1 MRRRI
6 VVNTA
11 VRVLV
16 FRRELHPLAQ
26 AKGVFLPTRGN
37 EFSVWGIKFIQFPHK
52 TPNILLSL
60 VSFASEALADLSAS
74 VCLVIRQ
81 EIHLVAR
88 SAI

>member
-1 MRRRI
+1 M
-6 VVNTA
+6 
-11 VRVLV
+11 
-16 FRRELHPLAQ
+16 
-26 AKGVFLPTRGN
+26 
-37 EFSVWGIKFIQFPHK
+37 WGIKFIQFPDK

>member
-1 MRRRI
+1 M
-6 VVNTA
+6 
-11 VRVLV
+11 
-16 FRRELHPLAQ
+16 
-26 AKGVFLPTRGN
+26 
-37 EFSVWGIKFIQFPHK
+37 WGIKFIQFPHK